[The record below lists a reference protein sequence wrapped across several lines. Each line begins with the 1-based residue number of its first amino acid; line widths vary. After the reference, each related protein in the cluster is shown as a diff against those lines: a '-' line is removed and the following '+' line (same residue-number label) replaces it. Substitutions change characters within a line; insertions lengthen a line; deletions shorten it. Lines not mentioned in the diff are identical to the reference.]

1 MKFAMPS
8 HSQPLAHQV
17 AISSSLHAA
26 RTIEEQLLAITE
38 AFGYSD
44 ECAFAI
50 RLALE
55 EAIVNAHKHGNGG
68 NPSKTITI
76 SYDIN
81 EQRAIIRVRDEGKGF
96 EPATIPDP
104 TTPDRISLP
113 TGRGIMLMHAY
124 LDHVAYNQQGN
135 EVQLVKEKY

>member
-1 MKFAMPS
+1 MS
-8 HSQPLAHQV
+8 SYSQPLAHQV
-17 AISSSLHAA
+17 AIPSNLHAA
-26 RTIEEQLLAITE
+26 RCIEEQLLGITE
-38 AFGYSD
+38 GFGYS
-44 ECAFAI
+44 EESAFAI

-68 NPSKTITI
+68 DPSKTITI

-81 EQRAIIRVRDEGKGF
+81 EHRAIIRVRDEGKGF

-104 TTPDRISLP
+104 TAPDRISLP

-124 LDHVAYNQQGN
+124 LDDVLYNEQGN
-135 EVQLVKEKY
+135 EVQLVKEKC